1 MLLIPH
7 PLIEDAHPHRYGAL
21 FESNGIRVNTRSL
34 DITSA
39 SRAIVCI
46 SFSALC
52 RLSCPWASVPVAMS
66 SMSSASRSCDDVCI
80 AVSPQTCR
88 RARRPALKRGA
99 DLSLIQSKLTLE
111 DYLFAAAERPKRRR
125 RVLAVPAAWVRSR
138 SPTGPNVRSNRRE
151 AHPSEVF

>member
-66 SMSSASRSCDDVCI
+66 SMSAASRSCDDVCI

-88 RARRPALKRGA
+88 RARQARRPALKRGA

-138 SPTGPNVRSNRRE
+138 SPRSNRRE